1 MKKIHPYIKTESL
14 SDETRSR
21 ILSQDFNIFPACS
34 LIHPYLSACIAYNN
48 KKEIKILKKC
58 KFFRFEEDQEDS
70 MSTVIC
76 RYYRGN
82 GFKGVCEKFV
92 LRDKI

>member
-1 MKKIHPYIKTESL
+1 MKKTLSFVKIESL

-21 ILSQDFNIFPACS
+21 ILSQDLNVFPACS

-58 KFFRFEEDQEDS
+58 KFFRFEEDQDDS
-70 MSTVIC
+70 MDTVTC
-76 RYYRGN
+76 RYYRGY

-92 LRDKI
+92 SKNKL